1 VLPCLSGFGKTGD
14 ISVLLLLPPVHV
26 VKCKTVNS
34 RYYSITV
41 ITAATSALTFEL
53 TKNKRTAFLAGM
65 AATIVAG
72 AAKEL
77 IYDKAMGRGT
87 PELADFGATV
97 MGLSVAVPIRLW

>member
-1 VLPCLSGFGKTGD
+1 MKTLKSLIILSVIVLSSVQTSKAWEQDKTK
-14 ISVLLLLPPVHV
+14 HV
-26 VKCKTVNS
+26 
-34 RYYSITV
+34 IAGTV

-87 PELADFGATV
+87 PEFADFGATV
-97 MGLSVAVPIRLW
+97 MGMSVAVPIRLW